1 MPVPRFP
8 LSLVV
13 LALALALSACAPGD
27 TSESAEDRARQEQD
41 SPRPGPAEDALPYME
56 ALADVY
62 SREGMEEGLE
72 LAHPDHPAHGYFQHQ
87 IGIVQADIRSGF
99 FSRVAS
105 MELVGDNIQVCRDHD
120 GGCAAFRDFV
130 FVDGLV
136 ADFQVNGNPLGKN
149 FFPGS
154 AEKSRNG
161 VSVSVISSHYSFA
174 LDVLSV
180 LLDVETDSGTEVTA
194 TDSWYVGQDGT
205 NYLVDPDSG
214 VAGQDHFSPAT
225 SGQVLLQYPQA
236 PPRGEVGLVLE
247 CVQGCQGGNTFM
259 LPLD

>member
-105 MELVGDNIQVCRDHD
+105 MELVGEE
-120 GGCAAFRDFV
+120 AT
-130 FVDGLV
+130 
-136 ADFQVNGNPLGKN
+136 AD
-149 FFPGS
+149 
-154 AEKSRNG
+154 
-161 VSVSVISSHYSFA
+161 
-174 LDVLSV
+174 
-180 LLDVETDSGTEVTA
+180 
-194 TDSWYVGQDGT
+194 
-205 NYLVDPDSG
+205 
-214 VAGQDHFSPAT
+214 
-225 SGQVLLQYPQA
+225 
-236 PPRGEVGLVLE
+236 VGLDDADLE
-247 CVQGCQGGNTFM
+247 GPRRGLRG
-259 LPLD
+259 LPRLRLRGRTRRRFSGERQPSREEFLPRVGREVP